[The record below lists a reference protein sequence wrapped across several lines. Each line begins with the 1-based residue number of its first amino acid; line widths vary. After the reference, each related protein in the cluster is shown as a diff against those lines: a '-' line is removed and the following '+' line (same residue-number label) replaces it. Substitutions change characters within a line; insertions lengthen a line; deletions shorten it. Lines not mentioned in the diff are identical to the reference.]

1 MVNMMRL
8 SKFFH
13 RWSVVESASED
24 SSNDEASVFDSSHPN
39 STSFS
44 SDDISTSSPVI
55 NKKSSSVSKSN
66 SVKSNN
72 ETTSRTLKP
81 VAARRP
87 VSCFVTP
94 PLPSIQDFDYFPS
107 ENVYTPPKTTSV
119 QLKTGNSSPGLLR
132 KVSYKLGRANLV
144 SSPSSKHK
152 TKLDSQRKSAP
163 VSPLEE
169 QQPSTPC
176 KMTRPN
182 DELPSTPP
190 LSHYELS
197 NYSPGLLR
205 YSRISLDSDAVSM
218 VSAKSQFHTP
228 SSSFE
233 TFSNTSSTSYTPLA
247 IPAKTP
253 LSSEFPSPE
262 DYNSSVETSSPV
274 IPDPSPASDR
284 LLKIA
289 NSNDGVLNRE
299 DGILFSKLPKLPL
312 YEKTELQ
319 NIDKVLMKKSGTSK
333 TKFQPLASSSNLP
346 KLNKSENLL
355 KLKIYIGRRNDDI
368 ISLQLRKDRLLNI
381 SELLDVI
388 IFKMLDRVNNHK
400 YHLHSNLPNVTSDDL
415 QISIVFKESSLHPIL
430 LKDYGRRKTS
440 GFSYSQKDLL
450 LDYVMAK
457 EKLYIRVDY

>member
-1 MVNMMRL
+1 MMRL
-8 SKFFH
+8 SKLFH
-13 RWSVVESASED
+13 RRSVVESASED

-39 STSFS
+39 STISS
-44 SDDISTSSPVI
+44 SDDISSPSPVI
-55 NKKSSSVSKSN
+55 NQKSTSVSKSN

-72 ETTSRTLKP
+72 ETTSKTIKP
-81 VAARRP
+81 TTVRRP

-107 ENVYTPPKTTSV
+107 ENVCTPPKTTSV
-119 QLKTGNSSPGLLR
+119 QPKTGNSSPGLLK
-132 KVSYKLGRANLV
+132 KVSSRLGRANLL
-144 SSPSSKHK
+144 SSPSSKYK
-152 TKLDSQRKSAP
+152 IKLDSQRRSAP
-163 VSPLEE
+163 VSPIEE

-176 KMTRPN
+176 EVTSPN
-182 DELPSTPP
+182 DELPSTPA
-190 LSHYELS
+190 LSHFEFS
-197 NYSPGLLR
+197 NYSPGLVR
-205 YSRISLDSDAVSM
+205 YSRISLDSDTVSM

-228 SSSFE
+228 SSNFE
-233 TFSNTSSTSYTPLA
+233 TSSNASSTSYGPLT

-262 DYNSSVETSSPV
+262 AYDCSVESSPV
-274 IPDPSPASDR
+274 IQGPSPASDR
-284 LLKIA
+284 LSDITD
-289 NSNDGVLNRE
+289 SNDGILNRE
-299 DGILFSKLPKLPL
+299 DSIPFSKLPNLPL
-312 YEKTELQ
+312 FEKTELQ
-319 NIDKVLMKKSGTSK
+319 NIDKVLMKNSGKSK
-333 TKFQPLASSSNLP
+333 TKCQPLVSSSNLP
-346 KLNKSENLL
+346 KLNKSESLL

-400 YHLHSNLPNVTSDDL
+400 YHLHSNPPKVTSDDL
-415 QISIVFKESSLHPIL
+415 KISIVFKERSLHPIL

-457 EKLYIRVDY
+457 EKLYVRVDY